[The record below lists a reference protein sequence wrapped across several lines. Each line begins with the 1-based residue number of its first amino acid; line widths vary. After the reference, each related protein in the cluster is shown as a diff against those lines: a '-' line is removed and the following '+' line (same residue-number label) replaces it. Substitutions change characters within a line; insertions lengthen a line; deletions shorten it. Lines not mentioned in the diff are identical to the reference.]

1 MEKCRRAIYQRHIDE
16 LKPLTD
22 QDIQKCRDCHADGTR
37 PPEALITTL
46 REHWQRIVELF
57 CVLYT
62 RDETGGTEDVKSE

>member
-1 MEKCRRAIYQRHIDE
+1 MEKSRRAVYQRRIDE
-16 LKPLTD
+16 LKPLID
-22 QDIQKCRDCHADGTR
+22 QDIQKCRDYKADGQR

-62 RDETGGTEDVKSE
+62 RDDTGGTEDKPSE